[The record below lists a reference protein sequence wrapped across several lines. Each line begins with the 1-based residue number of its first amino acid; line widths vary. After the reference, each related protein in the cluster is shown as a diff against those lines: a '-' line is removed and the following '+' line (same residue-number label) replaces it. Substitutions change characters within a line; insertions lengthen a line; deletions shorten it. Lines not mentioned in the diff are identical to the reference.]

1 MRRLVLSAFVS
12 IDGYSADP
20 GTETMNVF
28 MSLQDDA
35 EQEEYGLARL
45 RSVGTHIMGRGLYL
59 GLRDFWP
66 TRTLANAAPMNEIP
80 KVVFSRTLT
89 EEDATWAPTTIAS
102 GDTGEEIDRL
112 KAQPGGPIL
121 CHGTGPF
128 ARSLITLGLVDEY
141 RICMV
146 PIAEGKGAAL
156 FTDVT
161 KLRLISTKAFTSGLV
176 ELAYA
181 PA

>member
-1 MRRLVLSAFVS
+1 MRPLVLSCFMS

-28 MSLQDDA
+28 MALEDDA

-45 RSVGTHIMGRGLYL
+45 RSVGTHIMGRGVYM
-59 GLRDFWP
+59 GIRDYWP
-66 TRTLANAAPMNEIP
+66 TSPLVNAAPMNEIP

-89 EEDATWAPTTIAS
+89 AQDATWAETTIAS
-102 GDTGEEIDRL
+102 GDTAEEIATL

-128 ARSLITLGLVDEY
+128 ARSLIKLGLVDEY
-141 RICMV
+141 RVCIV
-146 PIAEGKGAAL
+146 PVAEGKGAAL

-161 KLRLISTKAFTSGLV
+161 KLRLVSTKAFTSGLV

-181 PA
+181 PV